1 MREATQRTISRFN
14 NFRARVD
21 WWEILLLRSSYGDN
35 VFLCFVDR
43 YDKTKLQNIRQHKRK
58 TWCHSTGVHYYLVNL
73 CKHIW
78 LKFSILLGIVWKNIY
93 ISSTIFVLSA
103 ARQLYLSLYRHDDGG
118 WPNGKGYWYN
128 KAGTYDKWIVPS
140 ITNALW
146 SCTETRPLEI
156 EKHPSLPGIDTLATK
171 DQIGCF
177 GVLLWNRM
185 YRQLLQWTARLSYPV
200 GGPNRKVVFV
210 NL

>member
-21 WWEILLLRSSYGDN
+21 WWEILLLRSSYG
-35 VFLCFVDR
+35 
-43 YDKTKLQNIRQHKRK
+43 
-58 TWCHSTGVHYYLVNL
+58 
-73 CKHIW
+73 
-78 LKFSILLGIVWKNIY
+78 GIVWKNIY

>member
-21 WWEILLLRSSYGDN
+21 WWEILLLRSSYGGTYYFLLFKMEISVWLILKSEEDN

-103 ARQLYLSLYRHDDGG
+103 ARQLYL
-118 WPNGKGYWYN
+118 
-128 KAGTYDKWIVPS
+128 
-140 ITNALW
+140 
-146 SCTETRPLEI
+146 
-156 EKHPSLPGIDTLATK
+156 
-171 DQIGCF
+171 
-177 GVLLWNRM
+177 
-185 YRQLLQWTARLSYPV
+185 V
-200 GGPNRKVVFV
+200 GGLTLGIHTN
-210 NL
+210 NMS